1 MIHVRDLYHSYTRDE
16 RYAVGGVSFD
26 VAEGEVFGLLGPN
39 GAGKS
44 TTQKILT
51 GVIPL
56 QRGEVTIA
64 EMDVRRRPARLRNLI
79 GVSFEQPNV
88 YMKLTG
94 YENLA
99 FFASLFDVPTE
110 DPMALLRRVD
120 LEEAAHRRA
129 GAYSRGMHQRL
140 VLARALIN
148 RPRILF
154 LDEPVAGLDPN
165 SSRQIVNMIKEIR
178 AGGVTVFLTTHNMHV
193 ADELCD
199 RVAFINE
206 GRIAALDSPRALKLA
221 YGQLLAEVEYRTN
234 GSVVREVLSLVDEEN
249 ARRLTTLIVNRQV
262 ETIHSQEASL
272 EDIFIRVT
280 GRELA

>member
-1 MIHVRDLYHSYTRDE
+1 MIHVRDLHHSYTHDA
-16 RYAVGGVSFD
+16 RYAVGGVTFD
-26 VAEGEVFGLLGPN
+26 VAEGEIFGFLGPN

-56 QRGEVTIA
+56 QRGEATIA
-64 EMDVRRRPARLRNLI
+64 GMDVRRRPARMRNLI

-88 YMKLTG
+88 YMRLTG

-110 DPMALLRRVD
+110 DPMSLLRTVG
-120 LEEAAHRRA
+120 LEDAAQQRA
-129 GAYSRGMHQRL
+129 GTYSKGMQQRL

-154 LDEPVAGLDPN
+154 LDEPVAGLDPA
-165 SSRQIVNMIKEIR
+165 SSRHIVNLIREIR
-178 AGGVTVFLTTHNMHV
+178 QGGVTVFLTTHDMHV
-193 ADELCD
+193 ADTLCD

-206 GRIAALDSPRALKLA
+206 GRIAAMDSPRALKLA
-221 YGQLLAEVEYRTN
+221 YGQQLAEVEYRTD

-249 ARRLTTLIVNRQV
+249 ARRLNALIMNRQV